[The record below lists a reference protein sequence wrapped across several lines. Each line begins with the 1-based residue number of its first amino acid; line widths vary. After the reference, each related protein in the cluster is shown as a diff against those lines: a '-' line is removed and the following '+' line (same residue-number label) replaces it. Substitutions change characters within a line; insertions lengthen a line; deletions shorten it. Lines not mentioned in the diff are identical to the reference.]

1 MSASAAVIDTNVL
14 VAGLITA
21 DLQAPTARIVDAMIA
36 GAFPFLLSLELLAEY
51 RAVLLRPR
59 IRSRHGLGEEEVDAL
74 LVGLTANAAMREPG
88 QAGAGAVDVDG
99 HLLALVATHGGAVL
113 VTGDQ
118 ALFDRAP
125 AGRALSPAN
134 FVIHLAQASI
144 RHR

>member
-1 MSASAAVIDTNVL
+1 MSAPVAVIDTNVL

-21 DLQAPTARIVDAMIA
+21 DAQAPTARIVDAMIS

-74 LVGLTANAAMREPG
+74 LVELAANAAMREPE
-88 QAGAGAVDVDG
+88 QAEAGVVDVDG
-99 HLLALVATHGGAVL
+99 HLLALLATHGDAVL

-118 ALFDRAP
+118 ALLDRAP
-125 AGRALSPAN
+125 AGRAVSPAG
-134 FVIHLAQASI
+134 FAVRLAPA
-144 RHR
+144 RRRR

>member
-1 MSASAAVIDTNVL
+1 MSAPVAVIDTNVL

-21 DLQAPTARIVDAMIA
+21 DAQAPTARIVDAMIS

-74 LVGLTANAAMREPG
+74 LVGVTVNAAMRQPE
-88 QAGAGAVDVDG
+88 QTEAAAVDVDG
-99 HLLALVATHGGAVL
+99 HLLALLATHDGAVL

-118 ALFDRAP
+118 ALFHRAP
-125 AGRALSPAN
+125 VGRAASPAD
-134 FVIHLAQASI
+134 FAVRLASA
-144 RHR
+144 RRR